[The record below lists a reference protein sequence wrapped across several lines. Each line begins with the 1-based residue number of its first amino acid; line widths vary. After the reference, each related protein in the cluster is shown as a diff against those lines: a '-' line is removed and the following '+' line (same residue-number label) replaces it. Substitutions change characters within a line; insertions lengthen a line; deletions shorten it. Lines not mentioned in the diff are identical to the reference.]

1 MKNVALLGATGSI
14 GTSTIG
20 VLKQH
25 PERFKLYAVAANRNW
40 KQVAQIAREMDV
52 ERFCMF
58 EPEAAKALSKELG
71 KPVLTGMD
79 GLCELAS
86 DPKTDIVLNSL
97 MGSVGCLPTLS
108 AIRASKHIALAN
120 KETLV
125 MAGEVITAAL
135 KANLPDSGRF

>member
-58 EPEAAKALSKELG
+58 DPEAAKALSKELG

-86 DPKTDIVLNSL
+86 DSKTDIVLNSL

-120 KETLV
+120 
-125 MAGEVITAAL
+125 
-135 KANLPDSGRF
+135 

>member
-79 GLCELAS
+79 GLCESEDRHRFELFDGFRRLPPDTFRHSRIQAHRSCQQGNIGDGGRS
-86 DPKTDIVLNSL
+86 DYCRSQ
-97 MGSVGCLPTLS
+97 
-108 AIRASKHIALAN
+108 
-120 KETLV
+120 
-125 MAGEVITAAL
+125 GEPEG
-135 KANLPDSGRF
+135 LPDSGRF